1 MDWSSVI
8 EALRKALETNPED
21 IAVRLHLASLLEQSQ
36 RYQEAL
42 TEYRFVRGLQPSN
55 LTAWLGIVRALIS
68 LQRLDEAHREL
79 TELLKQ
85 FPDSEEA
92 QMLLL
97 RLRERGEGYD
107 TATYVEMTHTA
118 TPSQQPVGF
127 GQGEIVA
134 VPTEPSSKDLGWS
147 DERVTEGFFQ
157 LFRPERSP
165 LKFAD
170 IGGLEDVKEQIR
182 LTIIYPLQRPEL
194 YWVYGKQVGGGI
206 LLYGPPG
213 CGKTLLARATAGE
226 CGLPFLYVGIDD
238 ILSPWMG
245 ESERLLHE
253 AFETA
258 RENAPCVIFLDE
270 LDALG
275 VRRTHTFHSL
285 RLLVN
290 QLLAELDG
298 MEGSNE
304 GILVLGATNSPWHLD
319 PALLRPGRFDKV
331 IFVPP
336 PDLFAREAILRIHLR
351 DKPLEP
357 NFDFR
362 KVAEVLRYFSGA
374 DIKGL
379 CDRVAEEAIKIA
391 FRTGKTPPLTT
402 DAFLRVAK
410 TMTPSTLEWL
420 RTAKNYATY
429 ANQSGL
435 YDPVVQWMERERF
448 RG

>member
-8 EALRKALETNPED
+8 EALKKALKSNPED
-21 IAVRLHLASLLEQSQ
+21 VSIRLHLASILEQSQ
-36 RYQEAL
+36 RYEEAL
-42 TEYRFVRGLQPSN
+42 KEYLFVRRLLPNS
-55 LTAWLGIVRALIS
+55 LPAWLGVVRVLMG
-68 LQRLDEAHREL
+68 LQRWDEVHREL
-79 TELLKQ
+79 TELLKR

-92 QMLLL
+92 QMLFL
-97 RLRERGEGYD
+97 RWQESSKGIDE
-107 TATYVEMTHTA
+107 ATYSKTSH
-118 TPSQQPVGF
+118 PSAPLRGISVSQSEV
-127 GQGEIVA
+127 VA
-134 VPTEPSSKDLGWS
+134 IPTEPSMEDLGWE
-147 DERVTEGFFQ
+147 DERVVKGFFQ
-157 LFRPERSP
+157 IFRPERTP
-165 LKFAD
+165 LKFSD
-170 IGGLEDVKEQIR
+170 IGGLEEVKEQIR
-182 LTIIYPLQRPEL
+182 LTTIYPLQQPDL
-194 YWVYGKQVGGGI
+194 YRAYGKQVGGGI

-213 CGKTLLARATAGE
+213 CGKTMLARATAGE

-238 ILSPWMG
+238 ILSPWLG

-258 RENAPCVIFLDE
+258 RKNAPCVIFLDE

-275 VRRTHTFHSL
+275 VRRTHAFHSL

-298 MEGSNE
+298 MEGDNE
-304 GILVLGATNSPWHLD
+304 GILILGATNSPWHLD
-319 PALLRPGRFDKV
+319 LALLRPGRFDKV

-336 PDLFAREAILRIHLR
+336 PDLPAREAILRIHLKG
-351 DKPLEP
+351 KPLEP

-379 CDRVAEEAIKIA
+379 CDRVAEEAIKVA
-391 FRTGKTPPLTT
+391 VKTGKKLPLTT
-402 DAFLRVAK
+402 ESFLRIAK
-410 TMTPSTLEWL
+410 TVTPSTLEWL

-435 YDPVVQWMERERF
+435 YDPVMQWMERERF